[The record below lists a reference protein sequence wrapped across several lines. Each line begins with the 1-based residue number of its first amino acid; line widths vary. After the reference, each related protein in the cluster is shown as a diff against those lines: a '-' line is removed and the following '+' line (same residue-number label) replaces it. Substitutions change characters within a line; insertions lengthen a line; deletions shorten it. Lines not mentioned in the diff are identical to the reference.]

1 MFYDRNQYIAGNR
14 KPEWIENAECR
25 LVLHKNCRNTAE
37 VFKTSCGIMGLEN
50 ITFNEVHGEIP
61 VGRFYQ
67 TSDELES
74 IVNDF
79 VTKMI
84 SEGLSPD
91 EIVILTAKSTDNSWI
106 DVTKKYGE
114 QVLSLS
120 RESGKLW
127 FTTIRKFKGL
137 EAEAIL
143 IVDATLSSLAQPE
156 SRRLL
161 YVGSSRAKNL
171 LYIALLDDVDSS
183 EMDDLMKSIAPG
195 RSVKKKKKGL
205 KRLLNI
211 SI

>member
-1 MFYDRNQYIAGNR
+1 MRTTTTPVELKVLMNHIY
-14 KPEWIENAECR
+14 E
-25 LVLHKNCRNTAE
+25 LHKGVRHMVLFTCNN
-37 VFKTSCGIMGLEN
+37 
-50 ITFNEVHGEIP
+50 
-61 VGRFYQ
+61 
-67 TSDELES
+67 
-74 IVNDF
+74 
-79 VTKMI
+79 
-84 SEGLSPD
+84 
-91 EIVILTAKSTDNSWI
+91 
-106 DVTKKYGE
+106 KYGE

-195 RSVKKKKKGL
+195 RSVPKNKKGL
-205 KRLLNI
+205 KRLLNVTM
-211 SI
+211 